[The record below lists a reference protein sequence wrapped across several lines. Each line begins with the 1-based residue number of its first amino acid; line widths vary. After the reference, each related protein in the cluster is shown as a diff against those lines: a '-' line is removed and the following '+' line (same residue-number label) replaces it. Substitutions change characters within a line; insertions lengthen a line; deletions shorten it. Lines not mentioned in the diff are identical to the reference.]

1 MGGTM
6 QPSPAEKRP
15 DQTCYTI
22 GGTMEGKETLT
33 LNFARIVEDS
43 GGAKVD
49 ELEGIVCG
57 HDTVVEFEATMCEA
71 HLVEVFDAIT
81 DLAKDTVYLWAA
93 HFARQ
98 NNIEEPL
105 SDSES
110 SA

>member
-6 QPSPAEKRP
+6 QPLPAEKRS

-22 GGTMEGKETLT
+22 GGTMEGKTLT

-49 ELEGIVCG
+49 ELEGIVYG
-57 HDTVVEFEATMCEA
+57 HDTVVEFEVTMHEA

-98 NNIEEPL
+98 DNTEEPL
-105 SDSES
+105 SDSKS